1 MKRSAIMI
9 VVLSMFLVAGASE
22 VLAGDMTRKN
32 SEGKVTMRVTYENPG
47 MPGPEFAM
55 QMDTHSVDLDQ
66 YDLARHSVIVDK
78 DGKEHQGK
86 WSVLKGGGHHVSGKL
101 SFEEVRV
108 GKGKVVLI
116 IRDVAG
122 IKERK
127 FEW

>member
-1 MKRSAIMI
+1 MKSSAIMI
-9 VVLSMFLVAGASE
+9 MVMFLAVGVQQS
-22 VLAGDMTRKN
+22 LAGDMTRKN

-47 MPGPEFAM
+47 MPGPEFSL

-66 YDLARHSVIVDK
+66 YDLSRHSVIVDK
-78 DGKEHQGK
+78 DGKEQKGK

-101 SFEEVRV
+101 TFEEALV

-122 IKERK
+122 VSERK